1 MVNLSENVQNAS
13 KGIFDAKEPLDY
25 VVCAYVDKANVDV
38 VQSGTGGMN
47 NVKEILTAEYS
58 DKVAMG
64 AFAVTAVGKYIVL
77 YWTFLEVI
85 VCFNSLIWTYYN
97 VLNVR
102 FRSY

>member
-77 YWTFLEVI
+77 Y
-85 VCFNSLIWTYYN
+85 
-97 VLNVR
+97 
-102 FRSY
+102 